1 MSVITLFSGS
11 YCNGEEVARK
21 VVEMSGYAL
30 MNEEALIAEAST
42 QFGTDEG
49 KLTKALMGKTSVF
62 NKFTHEKERSLA
74 SLKMTLAQI
83 LKSRDNLLLRGLS
96 GLMIPAD
103 ISHVLKV
110 CLIADLKY
118 RVSVA
123 AERESI
129 SEKDALKTIH
139 KEDESSVLWVEHLF
153 NQKDPWNPGLYDMLI
168 PMDKTSVEEAA
179 ALIFTNVKKDV
190 LKVSDKSRLAVEDF
204 NLAAQVEMKLVK
216 EGHYVS
222 VFAKEGEVTLVINK
236 HVLMLSSLEEE
247 LKRIVQDVPGVKG
260 VQTKVG
266 SGYYQTDIYRKFDF
280 DVPLPTK
287 VLVVDDEREFAQT
300 LSERLQMRSM
310 GAAAVYD
317 GAEALS
323 MVEEEEPEVMVLDLK
338 MPGVDGLEVLRR
350 VKAEHPNVEVIV
362 LTGHGSREIEKECLA
377 MGACAYLEKPVDM
390 DTLTRTMK
398 EAYAKIREREG
409 REN

>member
-30 MNEEALIAEAST
+30 MNEEALIAEASS

-74 SLKMTLAQI
+74 CLKMTLAEI

-118 RVSVA
+118 RISVA
-123 AERESI
+123 ADKESI
-129 SEKDALKTIH
+129 SEKDAMKTIH
-139 KEDESSVLWVEHLF
+139 KEDESRVLWVEHLF
-153 NQKDPWNPGLYDMLI
+153 NQKDPWNPALYDMLI

-280 DVPLPTK
+280 DVPLPSK

-323 MVEEEEPEVMVLDLK
+323 MVDEEEPEVMVLDLK

-362 LTGHGSREIEKECLA
+362 LTGHGSKEIEKECLA

-398 EAYAKIREREG
+398 EAYAKIRERE
-409 REN
+409 NLKD